1 MHKQDFFPPF
11 LFHWPSTGLVSLE
24 ISLLHADSPITCR
37 MCIPFFLV
45 TYLNVPA
52 SEKHISQHSS
62 VTRHREGGYRENK
75 GLHNKLLMLIN
86 IKKTHNSLR
95 CSQSKG
101 DVLLQKIRDSRF
113 HHLNENQLLSFTAAH
128 GEWATGSYGL
138 QEMSIFPC
146 LTATQFNEKY
156 HSNLH
161 SSGAQFSH
169 LKNESTELVSLQMFS
184 SS

>member
-1 MHKQDFFPPF
+1 MIFINSHRCLCLPRFTLTSARANSCINKTFFPLFFFTDLAQDWF
-11 LFHWPSTGLVSLE
+11 LWKFHFSMLTVPSLAGCVF
-24 ISLLHADSPITCR
+24 
-37 MCIPFFLV
+37 PFFLV

-128 GEWATGSYGL
+128 GE
-138 QEMSIFPC
+138 
-146 LTATQFNEKY
+146 
-156 HSNLH
+156 
-161 SSGAQFSH
+161 
-169 LKNESTELVSLQMFS
+169 
-184 SS
+184 